1 MARTKQTTRKW
12 GSDDGNIDK
21 DVSNESGRLNRINNF
36 LKENNLL
43 NPFEEPEM
51 QEPPQPPY
59 NKITDLCIMLQE
71 FSRRSM
77 TWPLLKIGKFETR
90 KNNLEFKNLWGLDN
104 YDGIRCH
111 IPPEVLEYLQKVE
124 KNEMV
129 LAGGSISDLIQG
141 IKKN

>member
-1 MARTKQTTRKW
+1 
-12 GSDDGNIDK
+12 
-21 DVSNESGRLNRINNF
+21 
-36 LKENNLL
+36 
-43 NPFEEPEM
+43 
-51 QEPPQPPY
+51 
-59 NKITDLCIMLQE
+59 MLQE